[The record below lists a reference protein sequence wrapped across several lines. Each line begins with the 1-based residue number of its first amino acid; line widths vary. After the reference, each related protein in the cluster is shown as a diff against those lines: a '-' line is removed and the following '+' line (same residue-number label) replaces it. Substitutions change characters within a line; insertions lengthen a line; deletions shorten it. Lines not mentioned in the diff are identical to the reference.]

1 VYVVASAP
9 MLRIGHRGAAAL
21 APENTIA
28 SVRAALAVGVD
39 AIEFDVCPGLVVAHD
54 RGRPGPALADF
65 LADLR
70 KLAPAKTEFILDLKA
85 AGYELDVLAECEHAG
100 LAGRCIFSSAEFSA
114 LTSLNALARTSATIS
129 AGRAWLPPAWR
140 TPAVAM
146 YHRSGARDA
155 TVRRDA
161 VTREV
166 VEAVHER
173 KGRVYAWTVNT
184 RRRIDEMRNLG
195 VDGVITDDPR
205 LFQSAPKARRSA
217 STGSHPPV
225 Q

>member
-1 VYVVASAP
+1 

-39 AIEFDVCPGLVVAHD
+39 AIEFDVCPGLIVAHD
-54 RGRPGPALADF
+54 RGRPGPALAGF
-65 LADLR
+65 LADLCE
-70 KLAPAKTEFILDLKA
+70 LTPAEVEFIVDLKT
-85 AGYELDVLAECEHAG
+85 AGYELDVLAACRQAG
-100 LAGRCIFSSAEFSA
+100 LADRCVFSTTEFAA
-114 LTSLNALARTSATIS
+114 LASLNDIARTSATIS
-129 AGRAWLPPAWR
+129 AGRAWLPAGRR

-155 TVRRDA
+155 TVRHDA
-161 VTREV
+161 VTPEL

-173 KGRVYAWTVNT
+173 GGRVYAWTVNT
-184 RRRIDEMRNLG
+184 RRGIERMDRLG

-205 LFQSAPKARRSA
+205 LFRPPAGGGSG
-217 STGSHPPV
+217 STAQHPPV